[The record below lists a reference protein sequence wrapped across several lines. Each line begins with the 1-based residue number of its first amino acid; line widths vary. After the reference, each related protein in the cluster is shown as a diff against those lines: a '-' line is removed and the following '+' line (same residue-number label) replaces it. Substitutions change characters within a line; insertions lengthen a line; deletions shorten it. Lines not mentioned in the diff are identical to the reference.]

1 MHPAFSVLFLTT
13 LIGAGQGL
21 LIALVT
27 GQWYF
32 VIGAEGATVRESGL
46 FYGLGSLI
54 ALALLGLGLF
64 ASVFHLARP
73 MRGWRAAHRWRTSWL
88 SREVLLLPA
97 TMGLTFLYGLLHALD
112 INPPL
117 YTFGNMKTLDLT
129 MATGFLAGTAAGLL
143 FICTGMIYACVRFI
157 REWASWWTVIN
168 FTLMGLASGFTL
180 AAAYSGLAG
189 GRLTGFFAG
198 LALLLT
204 VLSLLGKGIA
214 VWRNSTLPRFRLK
227 SAIGV
232 HHDQIRQIT
241 QGFLGGS
248 FNTTEF
254 VAPGGKPLA
263 ATLTWA
269 YLATGFAL
277 PAALLLA
284 GWSAGQPALYVGA
297 VLVQYAGLLIER
309 WVFFACGQHVQNL
322 YYQAKA

>member
-1 MHPAFSVLFLTT
+1 MHPAYSVLFLTT

-46 FYGLGSLI
+46 FYGIGSLI
-54 ALALLGLGLF
+54 ALLLLALGLF
-64 ASVFHLARP
+64 ASFFHLARP

-97 TMGLTFLYGLLHALD
+97 TMGLTFLYGVLHALNF
-112 INPPL
+112 NPAL

-129 MATGFLAGTAAGLL
+129 MATGFLAGAAAGML

-180 AAAYSGLAG
+180 AAAYSGLFG
-189 GRLTGFFAG
+189 SPLTAVFAG

-204 VLSLLGKGIA
+204 VLALIGKGVA
-214 VWRNSTLPRFRLK
+214 VWRNRLLPRFKLK

-241 QGFLGGS
+241 QGFLGSS

-254 VAPGGKPLA
+254 RAPGGKDLPD
-263 ATLTWA
+263 TLTWA
-269 YLATGFAL
+269 YLAIGFAV
-277 PAALLLA
+277 PAGLLVV
-284 GWSAGQPALYVGA
+284 GWVAGQPLLYVLA
-297 VLVQYAGLLIER
+297 VLAQYAGLLTER
-309 WVFFACGQHVQNL
+309 WVFFASGQHVQNL